1 MEDVIYLDNLDEGNQ
16 RSVNFGGGLEFLMND
31 KKRSSNIKSQIDLA
45 ELDNLENELNGLSGG
60 GDSAPFSFSGG
71 GGGGDTF
78 ELKEEEFDIQ
88 PNLSSTFENT
98 KTWDGFGK
106 LNMDAEV
113 PPEPTHTSSSVGLSS
128 NEKRRKKRAMLKKI
142 NEWCDKG
149 IIKNNPNFTM
159 STPFEEVEDEYESC
173 LEDKRKKDSVKM
185 YGWWFMAGV
194 NTIEYVNSAYN
205 PFDLNLDGW
214 GEQIN
219 DDLDSYEEI
228 FAELYE
234 KYKGGKMA
242 PELSLIL
249 RLGCSAAMVN
259 FTNKA
264 LSAATPGFN
273 DIIRQSPELMKA
285 FTNATVNTMS
295 QQNPSVGFMNNILN
309 TEPQPNMSYGR
320 PPAPVQTQGP
330 RSATPPHRPG
340 QMNYTGNLS
349 ASRPDLAAAKPP
361 MFREGGVSINT
372 PERADLPEKTP
383 IRMPSRTATAPG
395 GGAAAAAPSRP
406 EMEGPN
412 ISESGLDEILSSLK
426 TKTNSVDGLKPEEDS
441 MVSISSLKELQHN
454 TTLPKSSRRRG
465 GGGKGS
471 RSTAPE
477 KIISL
482 DI

>member
-1 MEDVIYLDNLDEGNQ
+1 MEEVIDLDNLDGGDAP

-31 KKRSSNIKSQIDLA
+31 KKRASSIKSQIDLA
-45 ELDNLENELNGLSGG
+45 ELDNLESELNGLSGG
-60 GDSAPFSFSGG
+60 GATESIPFRFGG
-71 GGGGDTF
+71 VGGDTF
-78 ELKEEEFDIQ
+78 DLKEDILGDA
-88 PNLSSTFENT
+88 PNLASSTFENT

-106 LNMDAEV
+106 LNMDADI
-113 PPEPTHTSSSVGLSS
+113 PEAPRASAGLSA

-142 NEWCDKG
+142 NEWCEKG
-149 IIKNNPNFTM
+149 IIKSNPNFTM
-159 STPFEEVEDEYESC
+159 DTPFEEVEDEYETC

-285 FTNATVNTMS
+285 FTSATVNTMS

-309 TEPQPNMSYGR
+309 AEPQPTMSYGR
-320 PPAPVQTQGP
+320 PPAPVETQGP
-330 RSATPPHRPG
+330 RAAAPPHRPG
-340 QMNYTGNLS
+340 QMNYTANLG
-349 ASRPDLAAAKPP
+349 ATRPDLAAARPGSA
-361 MFREGGVSINT
+361 MFREGGVSLNA

-383 IRMPSRTATAPG
+383 IRMPKMAPTS
-395 GGAAAAAPSRP
+395 AQRP
-406 EMEGPN
+406 EMDGPN
-412 ISESGLDEILSSLK
+412 ISDSGLDEILSSLK
-426 TKTNSVDGLKPEEDS
+426 IKNETNIDVVRPEDDS
-441 MVSISSLKELQHN
+441 MVSISSLKELQSN

-465 GGGKGS
+465 GGKGS
-471 RSTAPE
+471 RSAPE
-477 KIISL
+477 KIVSL
-482 DI
+482 DL

>member
-1 MEDVIYLDNLDEGNQ
+1 MEEVIDLDNLDSGEP

-31 KKRSSNIKSQIDLA
+31 RKRSSSIKSQIDLG
-45 ELDNLENELNGLSGG
+45 ELDNLENELNEISGG
-60 GDSAPFSFSGG
+60 GASEPFRFGG
-71 GGGGDTF
+71 GADF
-78 ELKEEEFDIQ
+78 DLKEETFDAP
-88 PNLSSTFENT
+88 PNLASSFENT

-106 LNMDAEV
+106 LNMDAEM
-113 PPEPTHTSSSVGLSS
+113 PPEPSRASAGMSA

-142 NEWCDKG
+142 NEWCEKG
-149 IIKNNPNFTM
+149 IIKTNPNFTM
-159 STPFEEVEDEYESC
+159 ETPFEEVEDEYETC

-194 NTIEYVNSAYN
+194 NTIEYINSAYN

-264 LSAATPGFN
+264 LSSATPGFN

-309 TEPQPNMSYGR
+309 AEPQPNMSYGR
-320 PPAPVQTQGP
+320 PPAPVETQGP
-330 RSATPPHRPG
+330 RAAAPPHRPG
-340 QMNYTGNLS
+340 QMNYTPNLR
-349 ASRPDLAAAKPP
+349 ATRPDLAASRGGGAAPP
-361 MFREGGVSINT
+361 MFREGGVSMNAQ
-372 PERADLPEKTP
+372 ERADLPEKTP
-383 IRMPSRTATAPG
+383 IRMPKM
-395 GGAAAAAPSRP
+395 AAPAARP
-406 EMEGPN
+406 EMEGPK
-412 ISESGLDEILSSLK
+412 ISDSGLDEILSSLK
-426 TKTNSVDGLKPEEDS
+426 TKNDATIDVVRPEEDS
-441 MVSISSLKELQHN
+441 MVSISSLKELQSN

-465 GGGKGS
+465 GGKGS

-477 KIISL
+477 KIVSL
-482 DI
+482 DL

>member
-1 MEDVIYLDNLDEGNQ
+1 MEEVIDLDNLDGGDQ

-31 KKRSSNIKSQIDLA
+31 KKRSSSIKSQIDLA

-60 GDSAPFSFSGG
+60 GGADNMSFHFGG
-71 GGGGDTF
+71 GGESIPFEFKEDNDTP
-78 ELKEEEFDIQ
+78 

-106 LNMDAEV
+106 LNMDAEF
-113 PPEPTHTSSSVGLSS
+113 PPEPIHSSAGLSA

-142 NEWCDKG
+142 NEWCEKG
-149 IIKNNPNFTM
+149 IIHTNPNFTM
-159 STPFEEVEDEYESC
+159 NTPFEEIEDEYETC

-194 NTIEYVNSAYN
+194 NTIEYINSAYN

-309 TEPQPNMSYGR
+309 SEPQPNMSYGR
-320 PPAPVQTQGP
+320 PPAPVETQGA
-330 RSATPPHRPG
+330 RSAPPPHRPG
-340 QMNYTGNLS
+340 QMNYTANLG
-349 ASRPDLAAAKPP
+349 ATRPDLAAAKPTP
-361 MFREGGVSINT
+361 MFREGGVSLNAH
-372 PERADLPEKTP
+372 ERADLPEKTP
-383 IRMPSRTATAPG
+383 IRMNTIPSQPQ
-395 GGAAAAAPSRP
+395 SRP
-406 EMEGPN
+406 DMEGPN
-412 ISESGLDEILSSLK
+412 ISDSGLDEILSNLK
-426 TKTNSVDGLKPEEDS
+426 TKTNTVDILKPEEDS
-441 MVSISSLKELQHN
+441 MVSISSLKEIQSN
-454 TTLPKSSRRRG
+454 TTLPKTSRRRG
-465 GGGKGS
+465 GNKGS
-471 RSTAPE
+471 RNSAPE
-477 KIISL
+477 KIVSL

>member
-1 MEDVIYLDNLDEGNQ
+1 MEEVIDLDNLDGGDQ

-31 KKRSSNIKSQIDLA
+31 KKRSSTIKSQIDLA
-45 ELDNLENELNGLSGG
+45 ELDNLENELNGLSGEG
-60 GDSAPFSFSGG
+60 ASENISFNFGG
-71 GGGGDTF
+71 GGSAAARSSSFDFKDDFDT
-78 ELKEEEFDIQ
+78 Q

-106 LNMDAEV
+106 LNMDAEL
-113 PPEPTHTSSSVGLSS
+113 PPEPMHSSSAGLSS

-142 NEWCDKG
+142 NEWCEKG
-149 IIKNNPNFTM
+149 IIHTNPNFTM
-159 STPFEEVEDEYESC
+159 NTPFEEIEDEYESC

-309 TEPQPNMSYGR
+309 SEPQPNMSYGR
-320 PPAPVQTQGP
+320 PPASVETQGP
-330 RSATPPHRPG
+330 RSAPPPHRPG
-340 QMNYTGNLS
+340 QMNYTSNLGS
-349 ASRPDLAAAKPP
+349 SRPDLAAAKPP
-361 MFREGGVSINT
+361 MFREAGVSLNT
-372 PERADLPEKTP
+372 HERADLPEKTP
-383 IRMPSRTATAPG
+383 IRKNISSTPMQPQ
-395 GGAAAAAPSRP
+395 SRP

-412 ISESGLDEILSSLK
+412 ISDSGLDEILSNLK
-426 TKTNSVDGLKPEEDS
+426 TKSSNVDILKPEEDS
-441 MVSISSLKELQHN
+441 MVSISSLKEIQSN
-454 TTLPKSSRRRG
+454 TTLPKTSRRRAG
-465 GGGKGS
+465 NKGS
-471 RSTAPE
+471 RNSAPE
-477 KIISL
+477 KIVSL

>member
-1 MEDVIYLDNLDEGNQ
+1 MEEVIDLDNLDGETQ

-31 KKRSSNIKSQIDLA
+31 KKRSSSIKSQIDLA

-60 GDSAPFSFSGG
+60 GGESSTPFSFSSGG
-71 GGGGDTF
+71 GPF
-78 ELKEEEFDIQ
+78 ELKEEDFDT
-88 PNLSSTFENT
+88 PNLASSTFENT

-106 LNMDAEV
+106 LNMDAEM
-113 PPEPTHTSSSVGLSS
+113 PPEPTRASANLSS

-142 NEWCDKG
+142 NEWCEKG
-149 IIKNNPNFTM
+149 IIKTNPNFTM
-159 STPFEEVEDEYESC
+159 DTPFEEVEDEYETC

-309 TEPQPNMSYGR
+309 SEPQPNMSYGR
-320 PPAPVQTQGP
+320 PPAPVETQGP
-330 RSATPPHRPG
+330 RSAAPPHRPG
-340 QMNYTGNLS
+340 QMNYTANLG
-349 ASRPDLAAAKPP
+349 ASRPDLAAARPP
-361 MFREGGVSINT
+361 MFREGGVSLNA

-383 IRMPSRTATAPG
+383 IRIPTMVSPPPQPQTK
-395 GGAAAAAPSRP
+395 RP

-412 ISESGLDEILSSLK
+412 ISDSGLDEILSNLK
-426 TKTNSVDGLKPEEDS
+426 TKSGGGAAGAIDVKPEEDS
-441 MVSISSLKELQHN
+441 MVSISSLKELQSN

-465 GGGKGS
+465 GGKGS
-471 RSTAPE
+471 RNTAPE
-477 KIISL
+477 KIVSL

>member
-1 MEDVIYLDNLDEGNQ
+1 MEDIIDLDNFEGNS

-31 KKRSSNIKSQIDLA
+31 KKRNSSVKSQIDLD
-45 ELDNLENELNGLSGG
+45 ELNNLENELNDITDNNTENVNIPFKFGG
-60 GDSAPFSFSGG
+60 GNNMDYEEKEQPSVF
-71 GGGGDTF
+71 F
-78 ELKEEEFDIQ
+78 ESMENEQ
-88 PNLSSTFENT
+88 PR
-98 KTWDGFGK
+98 TWDGYGK
-106 LNMDAEV
+106 VNMDSEFINNSKPSASE
-113 PPEPTHTSSSVGLSS
+113 GLNA

-142 NEWCDKG
+142 NEWCEKG
-149 IIKNNPNFTM
+149 IIKNNPNYTLD
-159 STPFEEVEDEYESC
+159 TPYEEIEDEYESC

-214 GEQIN
+214 GEQIT
-219 DDLDSYEEI
+219 DDLDSYDEI

-295 QQNPSVGFMNNILN
+295 QQNPSVGFMNNIVNQEPTPN
-309 TEPQPNMSYGR
+309 TSYGAPPKPVETQRNAHPQNR
-320 PPAPVQTQGP
+320 PVGN
-330 RSATPPHRPG
+330 S
-340 QMNYTGNLS
+340 QMFYTNTLNG
-349 ASRPDLAAAKPP
+349 RPDLAAATGKPNTP
-361 MFREGGVSINT
+361 MFRENGVNINSPMSVPNNYT
-372 PERADLPEKTP
+372 QERTQLRPEQNK
-383 IRMPSRTATAPG
+383 
-395 GGAAAAAPSRP
+395 RP
-406 EMEGPN
+406 EMNGPN
-412 ISESGLDEILSSLK
+412 ISDNNLESMLSSLK
-426 TKTNSVDGLKPEEDS
+426 TKSNEIIKPDEDS
-441 MVSISSLKELQHN
+441 MISISSLKELQTN
-454 TTLPKSSRRRG
+454 TTLPKSSRKRNS
-465 GGGKGS
+465 GKNS
-471 RSTAPE
+471 RSLDKTV
-477 KIISL
+477 SL